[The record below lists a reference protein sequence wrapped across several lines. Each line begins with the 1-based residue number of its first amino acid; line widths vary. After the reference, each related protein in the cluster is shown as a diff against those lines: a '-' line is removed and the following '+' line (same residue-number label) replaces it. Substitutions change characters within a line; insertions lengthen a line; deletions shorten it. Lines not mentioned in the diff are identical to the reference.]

1 MSLYRQGQLSTYNPE
16 TSATDSFAIKKNY
29 ATLEIDSLESSDHFN
44 HYFDACIKIE
54 KQLPKFLGTNIK
66 AFYPLTPSEISS
78 SVFKQVEGNQILLAT
93 QVTSG
98 TMLGNGQEF
107 SVTVPEIFGV
117 NPFRDNS
124 FSLSVRADEFNYTA
138 EGVFANKNPNSADV
152 WNTLSNQ
159 NHFVCSVQP
168 ATGLAGRTFTVKVSA
183 VGRTPLPGSQIS
195 FSEHFTDTTLGAA
208 TLPIVGGTDYAL
220 TPTSTGMFPKR
231 LSSSRY
237 NIDYYGV
244 SGGFVYPNNPEQ
256 TPFAVAV
263 KNGVLGGFSLINTA
277 DDRVLALTSYTTAA
291 RYEPTMGGY
300 LYGAASRSGILY
312 GVEGLDKPDDQF
324 VQFRLCGFASESP
337 FLGRNFGCM
346 GPAVRML
353 GPANNTSFYGLVL
366 GEAAGVLATST
377 SGTPVNETAPRT
389 AYLAKFKNVN
399 LSTVL
404 DETVTLKGT
413 VGSAPYVSTTVSGA
427 TVLTGT
433 STLVFSASDMS
444 VSYRLA
450 ASGNTIIL
458 QQEAAS
464 GLFTNLLTYTDTD
477 TLPNGYPGFFS
488 VGKSVPQNLATK
500 TNRWLLFDSIKM
512 GDLATGATLP
522 VQIRTFFSK
531 TGLASSYNVFSSYNT
546 TENIIDTNITP
557 TASGVV
563 LRWNDT
569 QNHVYRGCDV
579 TPQLPW
585 FLSLGGSSRAIPEPG
600 SLLLQLTTYQFS
612 AWNIPV
618 VPISV
623 LLVAPSGY
631 NIASGNYVAKFRI
644 TTGDASGF
652 YTNVNGQDLRTKFE
666 FGISDSQTA
675 VVRSSSYESNK
686 IQYINVP
693 LSQMTFSS
701 QTLGTPQ
708 VVDFVIPM
716 NQFNITPR
724 LNACTFYIKGEM
736 LLRGTQNIHI
746 SDIVIGEP

>member
-1 MSLYRQGQLSTYNPE
+1 MSLYRRGQLSTYSPE
-16 TSATDSFAIKKNY
+16 TSTIDSFAIKKNY
-29 ATLEIDSLESSDHFN
+29 TSLEIDSLESSDHFN
-44 HYFDACIKIE
+44 HYFDACIQIE

-66 AFYPLTPSEISS
+66 AFYPLTSDEINS
-78 SVFKQVEGNQILLAT
+78 SVFKQVEGNQILLTT

-98 TMLGNGQEF
+98 TMVGNGQEF
-107 SVTVPEIFGV
+107 SVTIPDIFGS

-124 FSLSVRADEFNYTA
+124 FSLSVRADEFNYGA
-138 EGVFANKNPNSADV
+138 EGVFANKNPNSSDV

-168 ATGLAGRTFTVKVSA
+168 SSGLGGRTFTVKVSA
-183 VGRTPLPGSQIS
+183 VGRTPLPGSQVS
-195 FSEHFTDTTLGAA
+195 FSERFSEATLSSS
-208 TLPIVGGTDYAL
+208 TLPIVGGKDFSL
-220 TPTSTGMFPKR
+220 TPTSTGIFPRR

-237 NIDYYGV
+237 TIDYYGV
-244 SGGFVYPNNPEQ
+244 SGGFVYPNNPDQ

-263 KNGVLGGFSLINTA
+263 KNIPLGGFSLLSTP
-277 DDRVLALTSYTTAA
+277 DDRVLALTSNTTAA
-291 RYEPTMGGY
+291 RYETTMGGY
-300 LYGAASRSGILY
+300 LYGIAARSGILY
-312 GVEGLDKPDDQF
+312 GVEGLDRPDDQF
-324 VQFRLCGFASESP
+324 VQFRLCGFAADSP
-337 FLGRNFGCM
+337 FFGRNFGCF
-346 GPAVRML
+346 GPAVRMN
-353 GPANNTSFYGLVL
+353 GPANNASFYGLVF
-366 GEAAGVLATST
+366 GEAAGTLTTST
-377 SGTPVNETAPRT
+377 SGLPADETAPRI

-399 LSTVL
+399 LSQVL
-404 DETVTLKGT
+404 DETVTLKGSGT
-413 VGSAPYVSTTVSGA
+413 APYVSTTVSGA
-427 TVLTGT
+427 TILTGT

-464 GLFTNLLTYTDTD
+464 GLFTNLLTYTDTN
-477 TLPNGYPGFFS
+477 TVSNGYPGFFS
-488 VGKSVPQNLATK
+488 VGKSVPQTASTK
-500 TNRWLLFDSIKM
+500 SNRWLLFDSLKM
-512 GDLATGATLP
+512 GDLATGATIP
-522 VQIRTFFSK
+522 IQIRSFFSK
-531 TGLASSYNVFSSYNT
+531 TGMASSYNIFSSFT
-546 TENIIDTNITP
+546 TNETIIDDNTTP

-579 TPQLPW
+579 NPSLPW
-585 FLSLGGSSRAIPEPG
+585 FLGLGGSSRAIPEPG
-600 SLLLQLTTYQFS
+600 SLLLQLTSYQFN
-612 AWNIPV
+612 AWNIPI

-631 NIASGNYVAKFRI
+631 NIANGNYVAKFRI

-652 YTNVNGQDLRTKFE
+652 YTNINGQDLRTKFE
-666 FGISDSQTA
+666 FGISDSPTA

-701 QTLGTPQ
+701 QTLGSPQ

-724 LNACTFYIKGEM
+724 FNACTFYIKGEM